1 MKAVFSWNLSKAFV
15 IALPLAAVLSLCG
28 CVSEELRA
36 VRTMRINDVDLSRV
50 RDGSYEGS
58 FSYGSFNYLVRT
70 TVKKGRIVKVDILK
84 NRDTTYAMK
93 AEKVAERVI
102 EKQTPNVDAVTGAT
116 TTSKAL
122 LKAIEYSLSGADRQ

>member
-1 MKAVFSWNLSKAFV
+1 MKAGYPWNQARVLV
-15 IALPLAAVLSLCG
+15 VALPLVAVMGLCG
-28 CVSEELRA
+28 CVSEEIRT